1 MEHFKFSGSTLL
13 GIVVFPADFSLPI
26 APLDGLDEFM
36 RDSRII
42 IADAFF
48 VVETDNAPDRA
59 VHISPQGVL
68 AVSVR

>member
-26 APLDGLDEFM
+26 ALLDGLDEFM

-59 VHISPQGVL
+59 VHISPQEVL